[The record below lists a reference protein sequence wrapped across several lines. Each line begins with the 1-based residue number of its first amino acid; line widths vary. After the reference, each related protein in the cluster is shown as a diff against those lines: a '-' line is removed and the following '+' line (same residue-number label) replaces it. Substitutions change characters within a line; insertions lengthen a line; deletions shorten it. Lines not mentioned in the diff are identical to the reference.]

1 MPIDLIHYF
10 DYKSP
15 YAYLAQQDCYELNQ
29 QSHVT
34 VDWRPYTLDIPSYL
48 GSAELD
54 SNGKVVAQSRN
65 EHQWRRVKY
74 SYMDCRREAN
84 RRSLTLRGPRKIFDS
99 RLAHVGF
106 LYAKAQGE
114 WRRYHDT
121 VYKKFWRRELDI
133 EDPNIIAATLR
144 ECGINVDEFLHF
156 AENDGPELLRDIQTD
171 AESRGVFG
179 VPSYLAGDE
188 LFWGAERFLRA
199 REAVDA
205 RTK

>member
-156 AENDGPELLRDIQTD
+156 AENDGPELLRYIQTD

>member
-15 YAYLAQQDCYELNQ
+15 YAYLAQQGCYELSQ

-54 SNGKVVAQSRN
+54 GNGQVVAQSRN

-133 EDPNIIAATLR
+133 EDPHIIAATLR
-144 ECGINVDEFLHF
+144 ECGIDDDEFFHF
-156 AENDGPELLRDIQTD
+156 AENDGPQLLRDIQTD

-179 VPSYLAGDE
+179 VPSYLVGDE